1 MLAMALEHENLV
13 LLMVACLLGGFS
25 EGNVTIGQSAIADV
39 TTPEQRG
46 QYFGYV
52 FVVIGFSFIIG
63 PLFGGSLA
71 NSSLVSWFNDAA
83 PFWVVMGLLAITT
96 LWTAF
101 GLVETKA
108 SRPHEKVRLL
118 DSVTNLLNV
127 VRDRRL
133 RMLYLINFCLYLA
146 VFGFFRSYPMYL
158 VDEFAMDV
166 TELSELIAW
175 VSVSVMLV
183 NLFAMAW
190 LMKRF
195 AAQRLMFWSAI
206 LFAAAMIAIV
216 VPSSQSALWFTLF
229 VAGLFL
235 GVCLPTSSSVLSL
248 AVGEDEQGQVLGN
261 NQSLQVGAESLSGLV
276 AGFLAAIFIPL
287 PMIVLAIVALI
298 GAVLLKFHKTVQDR
312 AA

>member
-1 MLAMALEHENLV
+1 
-13 LLMVACLLGGFS
+13 
-25 EGNVTIGQSAIADV
+25 
-39 TTPEQRG
+39 
-46 QYFGYV
+46 
-52 FVVIGFSFIIG
+52 
-63 PLFGGSLA
+63 
-71 NSSLVSWFNDAA
+71 
-83 PFWVVMGLLAITT
+83 
-96 LWTAF
+96 
-101 GLVETKA
+101 
-108 SRPHEKVRLL
+108 
-118 DSVTNLLNV
+118 
-127 VRDRRL
+127 
-133 RMLYLINFCLYLA
+133 
-146 VFGFFRSYPMYL
+146 
-158 VDEFAMDV
+158 
-166 TELSELIAW
+166 
-175 VSVSVMLV
+175 MLV

-206 LFAAAMIAIV
+206 LFAVAMIAIV

-235 GVCLPTSSSVLSL
+235 GVCLPTCSSVLSL

-298 GAVLLKFHKTVQDR
+298 GAVLLNFHKTVQDR